1 MREKMMRFMAGRY
14 GNDQLGQF
22 LLVVAVISI
31 ILDMI
36 TRFPLFNI
44 LTILCLVWSY
54 FRMLSRDTSKRYAEN
69 QKFLNLLSP
78 VMSRISRGK
87 YKASQMKDFHI
98 YKCPGC
104 GQKIRIPRGKGRI
117 SVHCPKCGISFIK
130 RS

>member
-1 MREKMMRFMAGRY
+1 MRDKLMRFMAGRY
-14 GNDQLGQF
+14 GNDQLNQF
-22 LLVVAVISI
+22 LLAAAVISI

-54 FRMLSRDTSKRYAEN
+54 IRMFSRDTGKRYAEN
-69 QKFLNLLSP
+69 QKFLNLLGP
-78 VMSRISRGK
+78 VITKFNRGK
-87 YKASQMKDFHI
+87 YRASQMKDFHI

-117 SVHCPKCGISFIK
+117 SIHCPKCGISFIK

>member
-1 MREKMMRFMAGRY
+1 MRDKMMRFMAGRY
-14 GNDQLGQF
+14 GNDQLNQF
-22 LLVVAVISI
+22 LLAVAVVSI
-31 ILDMI
+31 ILDMF

-54 FRMLSRDTSKRYAEN
+54 FRMFSKNSPARYAEN
-69 QKFLNLLSP
+69 QKFLNLISP
-78 VMSRISRGK
+78 LMTRISQGK
-87 YKASQMKDFHI
+87 YRASQMKDFHI

-104 GQKIRIPRGKGRI
+104 GQKIRIPRGKGKI